1 MIRLALAAIRT
12 GRKGWLTMQRL
23 ALTAILRAG
32 TAAAMS
38 SRALSIVARTGRE
51 AYSTLALILWGLGGW
66 AHAQMTP
73 AQALARVGEEAAV
86 FQENLPKSIAQETL
100 TQHARLA
107 ASRYIALGPR
117 GVATPPKPRVVSHEV
132 VSEYSVGHLKN
143 SDSQNLF
150 EFRQV
155 VSVDGKAV
163 RSAES
168 ARRELTM
175 GIRSQDDSVR
185 KRMLQDY
192 AKFGLVDVATDYGL
206 ILLAFT
212 KRGLETMQVKAAGE
226 SRIGADAAMALAW
239 KQVSAD
245 AGELEFRGRQA
256 VRQALQ
262 GTLWVRAS
270 DGLPLRIQAWAEY
283 EQSKHKIRDE
293 ASVEY
298 AMSAHGFLT
307 PASVVH
313 RHIVDG
319 QIMTENLYR
328 YEGFRLF
335 SSDSELKFT
344 EAPDV
349 APDAPVKSPATS
361 PIKK

>member
-1 MIRLALAAIRT
+1 
-12 GRKGWLTMQRL
+12 
-23 ALTAILRAG
+23 
-32 TAAAMS
+32 
-38 SRALSIVARTGRE
+38 
-51 AYSTLALILWGLGGW
+51 
-66 AHAQMTP
+66 MTP
-73 AQALARVGEEAAV
+73 AQAMARVGEEASV
-86 FQENLPKSIAQETL
+86 FQQNLPKAIAQETL
-100 TQHARLA
+100 TQQALLPPSRLITFGSRGDVA
-107 ASRYIALGPR
+107 A
-117 GVATPPKPRVVSHEV
+117 PKLRTISHEV

-155 VSVDGKAV
+155 VSVDGKPV

-168 ARRELTM
+168 ARRELTL

-212 KRGLETMQVKAAGE
+212 KRGIETMQIAPAGQD
-226 SRIGADAAMALAW
+226 RIGADPALVLAW
-239 KQVSAD
+239 KQSSSD
-245 AGELEFRGRQA
+245 AGELEFRGRQV
-256 VRQALQ
+256 VRQALE
-262 GTLWVRAS
+262 GKLWVRAS
-270 DGLPLRIQAWAEY
+270 DGLPLRVQAWAEY
-283 EQSKHKIRDE
+283 EQAKRKVRDE

-298 AMSAHGFLT
+298 AMSSHGFLT

-319 QIMTENLYR
+319 RTITENLYR
-328 YEGFRLF
+328 YQAFRLF
-335 SSDSELKFT
+335 SSDSELNFT
-344 EAPDV
+344 EVPDLPPAAP
-349 APDAPVKSPATS
+349 AL

>member
-1 MIRLALAAIRT
+1 
-12 GRKGWLTMQRL
+12 
-23 ALTAILRAG
+23 
-32 TAAAMS
+32 
-38 SRALSIVARTGRE
+38 
-51 AYSTLALILWGLGGW
+51 
-66 AHAQMTP
+66 MTFP
-73 AQALARVGEEAAV
+73 QVLARVSEEASV
-86 FQENLPKSIAQETL
+86 FQENLPKAIAQERL
-100 TQHARLA
+100 TQQALLPP
-107 ASRYIALGPR
+107 SRFVALGS
-117 GVATPPKPRVVSHEV
+117 GSAVTQPKPHLVSHEV

-163 RSAES
+163 RSDET
-168 ARRELTM
+168 ARRELTA

-192 AKFGLVDVATDYGL
+192 AKFGLVDVASDYGL

-212 KRGLETMQVKAAGE
+212 KRGLETMQVKAAGTN
-226 SRIGADAAMALAW
+226 RIGADAAVVLAW
-239 KQVSAD
+239 KQVSPE

-256 VRQALQ
+256 VRQALE
-262 GTLWVRAS
+262 GTLWARAS

-283 EQSKHKIRDE
+283 EQAKHKIRDE

-298 AMSAHGFLT
+298 RMSSHGFLT

-313 RHIVDG
+313 RHMVDG
-319 QIMTENLYR
+319 QTITENLYR
-328 YEGFRLF
+328 YDAFRLF

-344 EAPDV
+344 EVPDSPPE
-349 APDAPVKSPATS
+349 ASKPPVIS

>member
-1 MIRLALAAIRT
+1 MPRRALATIAWT
-12 GRKGWLTMQRL
+12 GGS
-23 ALTAILRAG
+23 G
-32 TAAAMS
+32 FGVS
-38 SRALSIVARTGRE
+38 HRALSTIARTGRE
-51 AYSTLALILWGLGGW
+51 TCPTLALILLGLAGT
-66 AHAQMTP
+66 AQAQMTSEK
-73 AQALARVGEEAAV
+73 ALARVSEEAAV

-107 ASRYIALGPR
+107 ASRYVALGPR
-117 GVATPPKPRVVSHEV
+117 AAVTPPKPRVVSHEV

-155 VSVDGKAV
+155 VSVDGKSV

-175 GIRSQDDSVR
+175 GIRSQDDNVR

-212 KRGLETMQVKAAGE
+212 KRGLETMQVKGSGE
-226 SRIGADAAMALAW
+226 SRIGADTALVLAW
-239 KQVSAD
+239 KQISSD

-283 EQSKHKIRDE
+283 DQSKHKIRDE

-298 AMSAHGFLT
+298 AMSSHGFLT

-319 QIMTENLYR
+319 QTMTENLYR
-328 YEGFRLF
+328 YEAFRLF

-344 EAPDV
+344 EV
-349 APDAPVKSPATS
+349 PDAPGDSAPAKPPATV